1 MLSWALASL
10 LLVSATT
17 IRASP
22 TPDGSVGIGVGAS
35 FETSADLSA
44 DIGFDE
50 TIEAQISGSDDSSV
64 YQGPIEWDDD
74 CDCRL
79 DDNDYYDD
87 ILYIAR
93 RYQDFLSVRDFQTF
107 TEKEVDSVREHTYN
121 HGSDN
126 ETTYFENERA
136 FQRLRLR
143 PRVLRGVGTRDT
155 TTQLLGDDSSFPLG
169 LISNAFME
177 FADPDGEIGIARA
190 AECEGV
196 PYIVSAFS
204 STDLEEISLRAPHA
218 NLWMETF
225 IFFDRSIT
233 QSIVERAEA
242 AGYRAIVISVDRPV
256 HPNLIL
262 TAKDHLVLPEYI
274 RLPNIEN
281 DLSNEGFEHLDA
293 VEENFIDADFGG
305 NNRNYFRRHH
315 VLSNIELV
323 KGRGYFKTTKVD
335 QKYERYERCI
345 GSFLVSEIYNYLI
358 NPAQSWEDLRWI
370 TTLTDLPIVVRGILT
385 GCDAVRAVE
394 NGVSAIIVDNSGGQ
408 TVDTAPASIE
418 ALAEVLEA
426 VDVYQNIEVYLAG
439 GVRWGTDIFK
449 ALAMGAD
456 AVFINKPVTW
466 GLFHSGKCGVRR
478 VIQLLR
484 AEFDRDMAF
493 MGTKH
498 VDEITSTMLV
508 SENYFHNRYR
518 PDDVDAR
525 NTVREDQLECPFGYD
540 YDEGYQQDLT
550 DVNDLNLVKRNGK
563 FRTYL

>member
-1 MLSWALASL
+1 MLSWALVSL
-10 LLVSATT
+10 LLVSTTT

-22 TPDGSVGIGVGAS
+22 TPDGSLGLDAS
-35 FETSADLSA
+35 FDTSVSVSA

-79 DDNDYYDD
+79 NDNDYYDD
-87 ILYIAR
+87 ILYITR

-107 TEKEVDSVREHTYN
+107 AEKEVDAVRRHFYN
-121 HGSDN
+121 HGADN
-126 ETTYFENERA
+126 ETTTFENERA

-143 PRVLRGVGTRDT
+143 PRVLRGVGVRDT
-155 TTQLLGDDSSFPLG
+155 TTQILGDDASFPLG
-169 LISNAFME
+169 LGLDATKFLE
-177 FADPDGEIGIARA
+177 WADPDGEIGVARA

-218 NLWMETF
+218 NLWMETY

-242 AGYRAIVISVDRPV
+242 AGYRAIVVSVGNPV
-256 HPNLIL
+256 ESNLVL
-262 TAKDHLVLPEYI
+262 SAHDHLVLPEYI
-274 RLPNIEN
+274 RVPNIEN
-281 DLSNEGFEHLDA
+281 DLSNEGFEHLNNI
-293 VEENFIDADFGG
+293 EENFIDADFGG

-345 GSFLVSEIYNYLI
+345 GSFLYPEYYNYLV
-358 NPAQSWEDLRWI
+358 NPEASWEDLRWI

-394 NGVSAIIVDNSGGQ
+394 NGVSAIIVSNNGGQ
-408 TVDTAPASIE
+408 TVDTAPAAIE

-426 VDVYQNIEVYLAG
+426 VDVYQNIEVYLEG

-456 AVFINKPVTW
+456 AVFIGRPVTW
-466 GLFHSGKCGVRR
+466 GLLHSGKCGVRR
-478 VIQLLR
+478 IVQLLR
-484 AEFDRDMAF
+484 SEFDRDMAF

-498 VDEITSTMLV
+498 VNEITSTMLV
-508 SENYFHNRYR
+508 SENYFANRYR

-525 NTVREDQLECPFGYD
+525 NTVREDALECPFGYD
-540 YDEGYQQDLT
+540 YDEGYQPDLT
-550 DVNDLNLVKRNGK
+550 DVNDLNLIKRNGK